1 MDPVPWGILSAAE
14 HMPCE
19 GCAAFSEELVLLVR
33 IARDLQ
39 GHRLLVDSL
48 LPLRRHANR
57 RSGGIDVRGGEAMH
71 AERERVACLGSGGA
85 TASEETGAH
94 ADAPSVEV
102 IVELPD

>member
-1 MDPVPWGILSAAE
+1 
-14 HMPCE
+14 
-19 GCAAFSEELVLLVR
+19 
-33 IARDLQ
+33 
-39 GHRLLVDSL
+39 
-48 LPLRRHANR
+48 
-57 RSGGIDVRGGEAMH
+57 MH